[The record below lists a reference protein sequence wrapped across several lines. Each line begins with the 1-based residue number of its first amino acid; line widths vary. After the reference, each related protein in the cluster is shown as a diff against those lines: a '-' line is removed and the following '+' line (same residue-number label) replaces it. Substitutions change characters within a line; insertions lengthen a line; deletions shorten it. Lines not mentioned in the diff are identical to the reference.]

1 MNYLLSLLP
10 KFWFCFV
17 EYECLSVLTAVNKT
31 VNPPSKFV
39 LVDANIYQNIY
50 QNILEG
56 WVEGVAIEHSVILWQ
71 ARVLHDITTELP
83 TTTPLWSQVHHK
95 DTTYALV

>member
-1 MNYLLSLLP
+1 MF
-10 KFWFCFV
+10 K
-17 EYECLSVLTAVNKT
+17 CLRSREGCNISTAVNKT

-83 TTTPLWSQVHHK
+83 TTTPLWSQGHHK
-95 DTTYALV
+95 DTTYAPVE

>member
-1 MNYLLSLLP
+1 M
-10 KFWFCFV
+10 
-17 EYECLSVLTAVNKT
+17 
-31 VNPPSKFV
+31 VNPPLKFV

-71 ARVLHDITTELP
+71 ARVQHDITTALP
-83 TTTPLWSQVHHK
+83 STSAPQGHNICTGIVFPPVHCPQTIISTPRLQ
-95 DTTYALV
+95 LVKEFLILYNINFYI

>member
-1 MNYLLSLLP
+1 M
-10 KFWFCFV
+10 
-17 EYECLSVLTAVNKT
+17 
-31 VNPPSKFV
+31 VNPPLKFV

-71 ARVLHDITTELP
+71 ARVLVVSTIQIFYYRAP
-83 TTTPLWSQVHHK
+83 HHK
-95 DTTYALV
+95 CITGVDTIAPHHQAIVHLHPHL